1 MFFIA
6 SLYLVSSASLSND
19 EIDSYSF
26 PLNHEY
32 EKCGSN
38 GAADITILSTSPNPY
53 FCYQTTDY
61 FINTTIISGSPILF
75 FSHYHHPTFFQ
86 TFTFTGTNTSI
97 GEYNTWN
104 YTWGYNYCACGVSQ
118 HDIIIYDAITYEIG
132 ACMFLKFTLPCPQ
145 GDVGSLYANF
155 KGFNLYSVKI
165 TPYPPL
171 CKEQTIEVSGYLPG
185 MQYNYSMDY
194 IKVVQRL
201 KLITYQYYY
210 GYDNSSFNFKPFSLN
225 NLTIVVPP
233 PDLCNDDTAYIAYIY
248 IYGEY
253 LNAAWSYRVNATQK
267 LKSSLIY
274 LDYLTYLILLLII

>member
-97 GEYNTWN
+97 GEYNT
-104 YTWGYNYCACGVSQ
+104 
-118 HDIIIYDAITYEIG
+118 
-132 ACMFLKFTLPCPQ
+132 
-145 GDVGSLYANF
+145 
-155 KGFNLYSVKI
+155 
-165 TPYPPL
+165 
-171 CKEQTIEVSGYLPG
+171 
-185 MQYNYSMDY
+185 
-194 IKVVQRL
+194 
-201 KLITYQYYY
+201 
-210 GYDNSSFNFKPFSLN
+210 
-225 NLTIVVPP
+225 
-233 PDLCNDDTAYIAYIY
+233 
-248 IYGEY
+248 
-253 LNAAWSYRVNATQK
+253 
-267 LKSSLIY
+267 
-274 LDYLTYLILLLII
+274 